1 LADAAVAG
9 PPASVHR
16 FGQFLIGHVGEP
28 HRHADL
34 AAETDREPDILE
46 QKPQDEIGRVVLAR
60 QKPAEP
66 IKGVLPAASLV
77 ANFDPIDLIEADL
90 IAPAMAVLRADIV
103 DRLLAGAARIERI
116 PQRAID
122 DCAICVAAMVMWS
135 SYDYERVLEGGNSI

>member
-1 LADAAVAG
+1 MD
-9 PPASVHR
+9 
-16 FGQFLIGHVGEP
+16 HVGEP

-46 QKPQDEIGRVVLAR
+46 QKPQGEIGRVVLAR

-66 IKGVLPAASLV
+66 IIRCALAAASLV
-77 ANFDPIDLIEADL
+77 ANFDPLDLIEADL

-122 DCAICVAAMVMWS
+122 DCAICVAAMVMGS
-135 SYDYERVLEGGNSI
+135 PYDYERMLESSNSI